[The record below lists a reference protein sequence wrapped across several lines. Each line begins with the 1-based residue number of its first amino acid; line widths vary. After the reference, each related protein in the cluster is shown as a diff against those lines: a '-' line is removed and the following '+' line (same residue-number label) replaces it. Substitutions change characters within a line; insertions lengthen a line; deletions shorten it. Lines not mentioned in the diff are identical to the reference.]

1 MMTIFI
7 IIMPMTMTTMTMMMK
22 MTKMTM
28 MMIVAERPTLHQGP
42 QWSTGCATQQLSYKY
57 LIVIIIIIII
67 QSIIINIVNSI
78 IKNIVSTII
87 IMNID
92 IIIII
97 EKNYNESQNIW
108 PKWRGLTSMIISL
121 VARLDIL

>member
-1 MMTIFI
+1 
-7 IIMPMTMTTMTMMMK
+7 
-22 MTKMTM
+22 

-57 LIVIIIIIII
+57 LIVIIIIII

-108 PKWRGLTSMIISL
+108 PKWDGLTRMIIS
-121 VARLDIL
+121 